1 VTETRVR
8 AGGWALKSPYG
19 QPGPGAAFPCNPVR
33 FPLPTKFSGRF
44 PANSNP
50 LESWQEASG
59 IWDRIGQAAAG
70 QTTSATKVRRVD
82 IGGCGP
88 ALPFRPSQP
97 RRRGDW
103 ACSVP
108 S

>member
-1 VTETRVR
+1 M
-8 AGGWALKSPYG
+8 ASQDPALPFCVIRSDSHS
-19 QPGPGAAFPCNPVR
+19 
-33 FPLPTKFSGRF
+33 PTKFSGRF